1 MCHRRASCEH
11 CKGTEASLGTSK
23 TPEGDKLESRS
34 NCKKRVS
41 PAKEE
46 NAGCSRGKEEFCT
59 QALGAPLLLN
69 PWPGDFDHKNDFLS
83 P

>member
-1 MCHRRASCEH
+1 MCHKRASCKH

-46 NAGCSRGKEEFCT
+46 NAEGKKNFAPRRLALRCS
-59 QALGAPLLLN
+59 
-69 PWPGDFDHKNDFLS
+69 
-83 P
+83 